1 MHTGTVKWFNSTK
14 GYAFVEPNDKSRHVF
29 IHISALEQAGLT
41 DLNEGQKIKYNTE
54 SHQGKISAID
64 ISLV

>member
-14 GYAFVEPNDKSRHVF
+14 GYGFVEPDDKSRDVF
-29 IHISALEQAGLT
+29 IHISALEQAGLRE
-41 DLNEGQKIKYNTE
+41 LNEGQKVKYNTE

-64 ISLV
+64 IRLV